1 MHGQHTPGR
10 TSVSLLVHHV
20 GTGDTPSTPSCSWCL
35 SFVVPGPHRAS
46 RRGECCGGA
55 CEPPHW
61 SCDDLGRP
69 GHVPWM
75 GLTSQRTPQLS
86 CECRVEVCVTRSG
99 RGPPAHTVSCLPS
112 LLPEQS
118 PSKWYWK
125 LVPVSDLR
133 APAASR
139 QPSCCSHSLP
149 LNIRSHL
156 NPLLLSSVLPGSIA
170 PFLQCHRER
179 DSGLSRLFLDAPSL
193 VLPSV
198 ARFLR

>member
-1 MHGQHTPGR
+1 MTKSTSRKHALRCGPATPVVSRDPLPSPLAPGLEGGRMRGQHTPGR

-35 SFVVPGPHRAS
+35 SFVVPGPHRVS

-55 CEPPHW
+55 CDPPHW
-61 SCDDLGRP
+61 SCDDSGRP
-69 GHVPWM
+69 GHVPWT

-125 LVPVSDLR
+125 LVPVSDL
-133 APAASR
+133 A
-139 QPSCCSHSLP
+139 HP
-149 LNIRSHL
+149 LH
-156 NPLLLSSVLPGSIA
+156 PDGHP
-170 PFLQCHRER
+170 
-179 DSGLSRLFLDAPSL
+179 
-193 VLPSV
+193 V
-198 ARFLR
+198 AVTRFH